1 MFRVIFFYVWVLYLC
16 PQKPEEGMGPVI
28 LDLPILVSHFKCEI
42 VACSIGYPHRDSRT
56 PGLLLR
62 ENDLLPLYRSYTGN
76 HIFSELVDS
85 CTSCVISR
93 SQHLIAVLYIC
104 WVLYSFPIL
113 WSCFHSIWIGL
124 LWTCAKILQWVHL
137 ILSAGYLGH
146 VLLFLQSHH

>member
-1 MFRVIFFYVWVLYLC
+1 MSAL
-16 PQKPEEGMGPVI
+16 PVSTKARRGHGSSDI
-28 LDLPILVSHFKCEI
+28 GFTNSCSHFKCEI
-42 VACSIGYPHRDSRT
+42 VACSPHRDSRT

-76 HIFSELVDS
+76 HIFSELVDL

-113 WSCFHSIWIGL
+113 WSCFHCIWIGL